1 MTSVYKMSRSQLVSE
16 LESFPMDVIGNIHDL
31 RESVKLG
38 RAIIKMYLEVPVEVP
53 EPEPTPD
60 VPVEVPEPE
69 PTPEVQEPVPEVQ
82 VPEVP
87 KKFIVSVIECEEY
100 VPFGTFSS
108 EAEAETAID
117 LDVKNEC
124 LNCDCAPGDEDYE
137 TMYKEFRDCF
147 KIEVV

>member
-38 RAIIKMYLEVPVEVP
+38 RAIVKMYQEVPVEVP
-53 EPEPTPD
+53 E
-60 VPVEVPEPE
+60 VPVEVPEVPVE
-69 PTPEVQEPVPEVQ
+69 VPEVQ
-82 VPEVP
+82 VQEPVPEVP

-108 EAEAETAID
+108 EAEAEAAID

-124 LNCDCAPGDEDYE
+124 LNCDCGEPGDEDYE
-137 TMYKEFRDCF
+137 WSYKEFRDCF

>member
-38 RAIIKMYLEVPVEVP
+38 RAIIKMYQEVPVEVP
-53 EPEPTPD
+53 E
-60 VPVEVPEPE
+60 VEVPEP
-69 PTPEVQEPVPEVQ
+69 

-100 VPFGTFSS
+100 VSFGTFSS
-108 EAEAETAID
+108 EAEAEAAID

-124 LNCDCAPGDEDYE
+124 LNCDISLDDEDYE
-137 TMYKEFRDCF
+137 WSYNEFRGCF

>member
-1 MTSVYKMSRSQLVSE
+1 
-16 LESFPMDVIGNIHDL
+16 MDVIGNIHDL

-38 RAIIKMYLEVPVEVP
+38 RAIIKMYQEVPVEVP
-53 EPEPTPD
+53 E
-60 VPVEVPEPE
+60 VE
-69 PTPEVQEPVPEVQ
+69 VPEVQ

-87 KKFIVSVIECEEY
+87 KKFVVSVIECEEY

-108 EAEAETAID
+108 EAEAEAAID

-137 TMYKEFRDCF
+137 SMYKEFRDCF

>member
-1 MTSVYKMSRSQLVSE
+1 MASVYKMSRSQLVSE
-16 LESFPMDVIGNIHDL
+16 LESYPMEVIGNIHDL

-38 RAIIKMYLEVPVEVP
+38 RAIVKMCQVVQTPEVQVPV
-53 EPEPTPD
+53 
-60 VPVEVPEPE
+60 
-69 PTPEVQEPVPEVQ
+69 EVQEPVPEV
-82 VPEVP
+82 P
-87 KKFIVSVIECEEY
+87 KKFVVSVIECEEY

-108 EAEAETAID
+108 EAEAAID

-137 TMYKEFRDCF
+137 VRDCF